1 MAPERLLVLGRVL
14 GPRGLRGAV
23 KVRSFAA
30 VPALLAPGSAVILR
44 GPGGAWEVSL
54 TGVQAFR
61 EGLVV
66 TFQGIDSREAAERLR
81 GYEICVPRA
90 AAPPLP
96 EATYYHGDI
105 LGLHVHTETGERLG
119 ELVDI
124 WPSAAHD
131 LYVVRGDKGEWL
143 LPAVRAFIL
152 GVDLARRVMVVR
164 PIEGLV
170 DPETV

>member
-1 MAPERLLVLGRVL
+1 VAPERLLVLGRVL

-66 TFQGIDSREAAERLR
+66 TFQGINSRARRCCRGNSVKTAGQKLRAGRQPREREAKLGDGTLKISWGDDSTE
-81 GYEICVPRA
+81 PR
-90 AAPPLP
+90 
-96 EATYYHGDI
+96 
-105 LGLHVHTETGERLG
+105 
-119 ELVDI
+119 
-124 WPSAAHD
+124 
-131 LYVVRGDKGEWL
+131 
-143 LPAVRAFIL
+143 
-152 GVDLARRVMVVR
+152 
-164 PIEGLV
+164 
-170 DPETV
+170 